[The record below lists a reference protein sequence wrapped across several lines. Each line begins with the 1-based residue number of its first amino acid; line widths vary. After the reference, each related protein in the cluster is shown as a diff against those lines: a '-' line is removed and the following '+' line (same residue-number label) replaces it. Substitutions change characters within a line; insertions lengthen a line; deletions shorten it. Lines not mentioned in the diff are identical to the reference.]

1 MPYEP
6 LMQIL
11 NEKYAKII
19 LEEKLLLTN
28 LLAEIEILS
37 DEDLKN
43 KLTSVIEN
51 LDNLFS
57 IVFIGEFSTGKSSI
71 INTLLGQDALPE
83 GITPT
88 TDEITVMRYGEQNT
102 EFMDNGIHYI
112 SMPQDRLKGI
122 LLVDTPGTNVTI
134 EQHQKITEEF
144 IPKADIVFFTIGAER
159 AVTGSEAKLIEFIK
173 QEWLKNIVFVLNKID
188 IAKDV
193 QELNQ
198 LVTHT
203 TGELERA
210 FNFKP
215 HLIPI
220 SAKMARE
227 SRSGSDSGLY
237 ARSGFE
243 ELEDFIFKTLGEEER
258 VKMKIQSSSELALS
272 LCAETE
278 KAINTNLDKI
288 SQDNEK
294 LSEFQR
300 KLDGMK
306 GEIIENSS
314 QFTERIRSRLL
325 EFKTRGVSFIDDLI
339 RFQNIF
345 KLISKQKIAN
355 EFESKVSRQTVAEL
369 EKDLDAMVS
378 WTEKSA
384 RTLLD
389 NTIDFY
395 NNSLKPDTVSMTSGF
410 TYDRTRL
417 IDTVRSE
424 LEAKRKTIDPSVL
437 GGNLVDS
444 ARGAVASVLGVQVG
458 TLAVGT
464 AVVTAF
470 SSFIV
475 DITGILATIAV
486 MATAF
491 AILPKKR
498 RDAMKEFN
506 NKVDALIEELTSSVS
521 SQLERDFDGI
531 SLQVTDSLVP
541 LKNFYK
547 IESEKLEES
556 KKRVHEIKEKIEFIR
571 STSSFNN

>member
-1 MPYEP
+1 
-6 LMQIL
+6 MQIL
-11 NEKYAKII
+11 DDRYSKII

-28 LLAEIEILS
+28 LLSEIEILS
-37 DEDLKN
+37 DENLKD
-43 KLTSVIEN
+43 KLKSVIEN

-71 INTLLGQDALPE
+71 INTLLGIEALPE

-88 TDEITVMRYGEQNT
+88 TDEITVLKHGEQAG
-102 EFMDNGIHYI
+102 ESFEKGSRLVSI
-112 SMPQDRLKGI
+112 PEDRLKGI

-159 AVTGSEAKLIEFIK
+159 AVTGSEARLIEFIK

-188 IAKDV
+188 IAKDQ
-193 QELNQ
+193 QELDQ
-198 LVTHT
+198 LINHT
-203 TGELERA
+203 SSELEKA

-215 HLIPI
+215 HIIPV
-220 SAKMARE
+220 SARLAKQAKTN
-227 SRSGSDSGLY
+227 SDPQLY
-237 ARSGFE
+237 AASGFGQLE
-243 ELEDFIFKTLGEEER
+243 EYIFKTLGEEER
-258 VKMKIQSSSELALS
+258 VRMKIESSSEIALS
-272 LCAETE
+272 LCSETE
-278 KAINTNLDKI
+278 KVINANLDRI
-288 SQDNEK
+288 SQDTQK
-294 LSEFQR
+294 LNEFQR
-300 KLDGMK
+300 KLEGMK
-306 GEIIENSS
+306 EEIIGNSS

-325 EFKTRGVSFIDDLI
+325 EFKTRGVQFIDELI

-345 KLISKQKIAN
+345 KLISKDKVAK
-355 EFESKVSRQTVAEL
+355 EFEYKVSQQTVSEL
-369 EKDLDAMVS
+369 EKDLDAMVA

-389 NTIDFY
+389 DTIIFY
-395 NNSLKPDTVSMTSGF
+395 NNAIKPDSQTMGSGF

-424 LEAKRKTIDPSVL
+424 LESKRKSIDPSVL
-437 GGNLVDS
+437 GGNLVNS

-458 TLAVGT
+458 SLALGA
-464 AVVTAF
+464 AVVSAF
-470 SSFIV
+470 SSFII
-475 DITGILATIAV
+475 DITGVLATIAV

-506 NKVDALIEELTSSVS
+506 HKVDALIEEMTSSVS
-521 SQLERDFDGI
+521 SQLKRDFDGI
-531 SLQVTDSLVP
+531 SIQVTDSLVP

-547 IESEKLEES
+547 MESEKLEES
-556 KKRVHEIKEKIEFIR
+556 KRKVREIREKIEIIR
-571 STSSFNN
+571 NS

>member
-1 MPYEP
+1 
-6 LMQIL
+6 MQIL
-11 NEKYAKII
+11 NEKYSKII

-37 DEDLKN
+37 DDDLRN

-51 LDNLFS
+51 LENLFS

-71 INTLLGQDALPE
+71 INTLLGLDVLAE

-88 TDEITVMRYGEQNT
+88 TDEITVIKYGDQTLESI
-102 EFMDNGIHYI
+102 ENGSRLI
-112 SMPQDRLKGI
+112 SIPEERLKGI

-134 EQHQKITEEF
+134 AQHQKITEEF

-173 QEWLKNIVFVLNKID
+173 EEWLKNIVFVLNKID
-188 IAKDV
+188 VAKD
-193 QELNQ
+193 QEELDQ
-198 LVTHT
+198 LISHT
-203 TGELERA
+203 SGELERA
-210 FNFKP
+210 FSFKP
-215 HLIPI
+215 HVIPV
-220 SAKMARE
+220 SAKLARQAKA
-227 SRSGSDSGLY
+227 SSDSGLY
-237 ARSGFE
+237 TKSGFA
-243 ELEDFIFKTLGEEER
+243 ELEEYIFKTLGEEER
-258 VKMKIQSSSELALS
+258 VRLKIQGSSELALS
-272 LCAETE
+272 LCSETE
-278 KAINTNLDKI
+278 KAIDANLYKI
-288 SQDNEK
+288 SQDTEK
-294 LSEFQR
+294 LAGFQR

-306 GEIIENSS
+306 DEIIGNSS

-325 EFKTRGVSFIDDLI
+325 EFKTRGVQFIDDLI
-339 RFQNIF
+339 RIQNIL
-345 KLISKQKIAN
+345 KLISKDKVAK
-355 EFESKVSRQTVAEL
+355 EFEYKVSRQTVAEL
-369 EKDLDAMVS
+369 EKDLDSMVS

-389 NTIDFY
+389 STINFY
-395 NNSLKPDTVSMTSGF
+395 NNSIKSEAPSMSSGF

-424 LEAKRKTIDPSVL
+424 LETKRKSIDPSVL

-458 TLAVGT
+458 TLAIGT

-506 NKVDALIEELTSSVS
+506 HKVDALIEELTSSVS
-521 SQLERDFDGI
+521 SQLKRDFDGI

-547 IESEKLEES
+547 IETEKLEES
-556 KKRVHEIKEKIEFIR
+556 KKRVREIRQKIESIKN
-571 STSSFNN
+571 SSPFNT

>member
-1 MPYEP
+1 
-6 LMQIL
+6 MQIL
-11 NEKYAKII
+11 DEKYSQII

-51 LDNLFS
+51 LENLFS

-71 INTLLGQDALPE
+71 INTLLEIDALPE

-88 TDEITVMRYGEQNT
+88 TDEITVLKHGDQILESI
-102 EFMDNGIHYI
+102 ENGSRLLSI
-112 SMPQDRLKGI
+112 PEDRLKGI

-173 QEWLKNIVFVLNKID
+173 EEWLKNIVFVLNKID
-188 IAKDV
+188 VAKDEN
-193 QELNQ
+193 ELNQ
-198 LVTHT
+198 LITHT
-203 TGELERA
+203 SSELERA

-215 HLIPI
+215 HIIPV
-220 SAKMARE
+220 SAKLAKE
-227 SRSGSDSGLY
+227 AKANSDSQLHS
-237 ARSGFE
+237 ASGFQQLE
-243 ELEDFIFKTLGEEER
+243 EYIFKTLGEEER
-258 VKMKIQSSSELALS
+258 VRMKLESSSQVALS
-272 LCAETE
+272 LCSETE
-278 KAINTNLDKI
+278 KVIDANLDRI
-288 SQDNEK
+288 SQDTAK
-294 LSEFQR
+294 LADFQH

-306 GEIIENSS
+306 DEIVGNSS

-325 EFKTRGVSFIDDLI
+325 EFKTRGIQFIDELI
-339 RFQNIF
+339 RLQNIF
-345 KLISKQKIAN
+345 KLISKDKVAK
-355 EFESKVSRQTVAEL
+355 EFEYKVSRQTVSEL
-369 EKDLDAMVS
+369 EKDLDSMVT

-384 RTLLD
+384 RALLD
-389 NTIDFY
+389 STINFY
-395 NNSLKPDTVSMTSGF
+395 NSSIKPDTQHMSSGF

-424 LEAKRKTIDPSVL
+424 LEAKRKSIDPTVL

-458 TLAVGT
+458 TLAIGT

-486 MATAF
+486 MTTAF

-506 NKVDALIEELTSSVS
+506 HKVDALIEEMTSSVS
-521 SQLERDFDGI
+521 SQLKRDFDGI
-531 SLQVTDSLVP
+531 TLQVTDSLVP

-556 KKRVHEIKEKIEFIR
+556 KKRVQDIRDKIEKIR
-571 STSSFNN
+571 NNGISNNL

>member
-1 MPYEP
+1 
-6 LMQIL
+6 MQIL
-11 NEKYAKII
+11 NDKYSKVI

-37 DEDLKN
+37 DENLKN
-43 KLTSVIEN
+43 KLASVIEN
-51 LDNLFS
+51 LENLFS
-57 IVFIGEFSTGKSSI
+57 IVFIGEFSTGKSTI
-71 INTLLGQDALPE
+71 INTLLGQDTLPE

-88 TDEITVMRYGEQNT
+88 TDQITVMKYGDQVLESIEDGNRT
-102 EFMDNGIHYI
+102 I
-112 SMPQDRLKGI
+112 SIPQDKLKGI
-122 LLVDTPGTNVTI
+122 LIVDTPGTNVTI
-134 EQHQKITEEF
+134 EQHQKLTEEF

-173 QEWLKNIVFVLNKID
+173 EDWLKNIVFVLNKID
-188 IAKDV
+188 IAKDQTEV
-193 QELNQ
+193 DQ
-198 LVTHT
+198 LIAHT
-203 TGELERA
+203 SHELERA

-215 HLIPI
+215 HIIPV
-220 SAKMARE
+220 SAMLAKLARTN
-227 SRSGSDSGLY
+227 SDQTAYSN
-237 ARSGFE
+237 SGFQK
-243 ELEDFIFKTLGEEER
+243 LEDYIFNTLGEEQR
-258 VKMKIQSSSELALS
+258 IRMKVESSTDLALS
-272 LCAETE
+272 LCSETE
-278 KAINTNLDKI
+278 RALDTNLGRI
-288 SQDNEK
+288 SDDTMK
-294 LSEFQR
+294 LEEFQR

-306 GEIIENSS
+306 QEIVGNSS

-325 EFKTRGVSFIDDLI
+325 EFKTRGVQFIDELI

-345 KLISKQKIAN
+345 KLISKDKVAK
-355 EFESKVSRQTVAEL
+355 EFEYQVSRQTVAEL

-389 NTIDFY
+389 DTINFY
-395 NNSLKPDTVSMTSGF
+395 NSSLKPDAPTMGSGF
-410 TYDRTRL
+410 TYYRTRL

-424 LEAKRKTIDPSVL
+424 LESKRKSIDPALL

-458 TLAVGT
+458 TLAIGA
-464 AVVTAF
+464 AVVSAF

-475 DITGILATIAV
+475 DITGIVATIAV

-506 NKVDALIEELTSSVS
+506 QKVDSLIEELTSSVS
-521 SQLERDFDGI
+521 SQLKRDFDGI
-531 SLQVTDSLVP
+531 TMQVTDSLVP

-547 IESEKLEES
+547 MESEKLEES
-556 KKRVHEIKEKIEFIR
+556 KKRVQDIKEKIEIIR
-571 STSSFNN
+571 SASYNNN

>member
-1 MPYEP
+1 
-6 LMQIL
+6 MQIL
-11 NEKYAKII
+11 NEKYSKII

-28 LLAEIEILS
+28 LLDEIEILS
-37 DEDLKN
+37 DEGLKD

-71 INTLLGQDALPE
+71 INTLLGLDVLPE

-88 TDEITVMRYGEQNT
+88 TDEITVMKYGDQKLESI
-102 EFMDNGIHYI
+102 EDG
-112 SMPQDRLKGI
+112 SRVVALPEDRLKGI
-122 LLVDTPGTNVTI
+122 LLIDTPGTNVTI

-173 QEWLKNIVFVLNKID
+173 EGWLKNIVFVLNKID
-188 IAKDV
+188 ITKDE
-193 QELNQ
+193 QELDQ
-198 LVTHT
+198 LMTHT
-203 TGELERA
+203 SNELERA

-215 HLIPI
+215 HIIPV
-220 SAKMARE
+220 SAKLAKQARAE
-227 SRSGSDSGLY
+227 SNSELLQK
-237 ARSGFE
+237 SGFSN
-243 ELEDFIFKTLGEEER
+243 LEDYIFKTLGEEER
-258 VKMKIQSSSELALS
+258 VRMKLDSSSELALS
-272 LCAETE
+272 LCSDTERAIDANLNKIAEDTS
-278 KAINTNLDKI
+278 NLA
-288 SQDNEK
+288 
-294 LSEFQR
+294 EFQH

-306 GEIIENSS
+306 DEIIGNSS
-314 QFTERIRSRLL
+314 QFTERIKGRLL
-325 EFKTRGVSFIDDLI
+325 EFKTRGVQFIDELI

-345 KLISKQKIAN
+345 KLISKDKVAK
-355 EFESKVSRQTVAEL
+355 EFEYKVSRQTISEL

-389 NTIDFY
+389 STINFY
-395 NNSLKPDTVSMTSGF
+395 NSSIKPDTQNMSSGF

-424 LEAKRKTIDPSVL
+424 LEAKRKSIDPSVL

-458 TLAVGT
+458 SLAIGT

-498 RDAMKEFN
+498 RGAMKEFN
-506 NKVDALIEELTSSVS
+506 NKVDALIEDMTSSVS
-521 SQLERDFDGI
+521 SQLKRDFDGI

-547 IESEKLEES
+547 IEAEKLEES
-556 KKRVHEIKEKIEFIR
+556 KKRVLEIREKLEGIKN
-571 STSSFNN
+571 SSPFNS

>member
-1 MPYEP
+1 
-6 LMQIL
+6 MQIL
-11 NEKYAKII
+11 NEKYSKII
-19 LEEKLLLTN
+19 LEEKLLLTS

-37 DEDLKN
+37 DQALKE
-43 KLTSVIEN
+43 KLISVIEN
-51 LDNLFS
+51 LENLFS
-57 IVFIGEFSTGKSSI
+57 IVFIGEFSTGKSSL
-71 INTLLGQDALPE
+71 INTLLGLDELPE

-88 TDEITVMRYGEQNT
+88 TDEITVMKYGDQRLESIEDGT
-102 EFMDNGIHYI
+102 RSI
-112 SMPQDRLKGI
+112 SLPEDRLKGI

-173 QEWLKNIVFVLNKID
+173 KGWLKNIVFVLNKID
-188 IAKDV
+188 ITKDE

-198 LVTHT
+198 LITHT
-203 TGELERA
+203 SNELERA

-215 HLIPI
+215 HIIPV
-220 SAKMARE
+220 SAKLAKEARA
-227 SRSGSDSGLY
+227 RSDSELLEQS
-237 ARSGFE
+237 AFKK
-243 ELEDFIFKTLGEEER
+243 LEDYIFKTLGEEER
-258 VKMKIQSSSELALS
+258 VRMKLESSSELALS

-278 KAINTNLDKI
+278 RAIDANLNKI
-288 SQDNEK
+288 AEDTSK
-294 LSEFQR
+294 LAEFQH

-306 GEIIENSS
+306 DEIVGNSS
-314 QFTERIRSRLL
+314 QFTERIKGRLL
-325 EFKTRGVSFIDDLI
+325 EFKTRGVQFIDELI

-345 KLISKQKIAN
+345 KLISKDKVAK
-355 EFESKVSRQTVAEL
+355 EFEYKVSRQTISEL

-389 NTIDFY
+389 STINFY
-395 NNSLKPDTVSMTSGF
+395 NISIKPDTQNMSSGF

-424 LEAKRKTIDPSVL
+424 LEAKRKSIDPSVL

-458 TLAVGT
+458 SLAIGT
-464 AVVTAF
+464 AVVSAF

-506 NKVDALIEELTSSVS
+506 GKVDALIEEMTSSVS
-521 SQLERDFDGI
+521 SQLKRDFDGI

-547 IESEKLEES
+547 IEAEKLEES
-556 KKRVHEIKEKIEFIR
+556 KTRVREIRDKLETIQN
-571 STSSFNN
+571 SSPFNS

>member
-1 MPYEP
+1 
-6 LMQIL
+6 MQIL
-11 NEKYAKII
+11 DDRYSKII
-19 LEEKLLLTN
+19 LEEKLLLTS
-28 LLAEIEILS
+28 LLSEIEILS
-37 DEDLKN
+37 DQNLKD
-43 KLTSVIEN
+43 KLKSVIEN

-71 INTLLGQDALPE
+71 INTLLGIDALPE

-88 TDEITVMRYGEQNT
+88 TDEITVLKHGEQAGESFEKGSRMVT
-102 EFMDNGIHYI
+102 IPE
-112 SMPQDRLKGI
+112 DRLKGI
-122 LLVDTPGTNVTI
+122 FLVDTPGTNVTI

-188 IAKDV
+188 IAKD
-193 QELNQ
+193 QEELDQ
-198 LVTHT
+198 LIKHT
-203 TGELERA
+203 SNELEKA

-215 HLIPI
+215 HIIPV
-220 SAKMARE
+220 SARLAKQAK
-227 SRSGSDSGLY
+227 SSSDPELHT
-237 ARSGFE
+237 ASGFGQLE
-243 ELEDFIFKTLGEEER
+243 EYIFKTLGEEER
-258 VKMKIQSSSELALS
+258 VRMKIESSSEIALN
-272 LCAETE
+272 LCSETE
-278 KAINTNLDKI
+278 KAINTNLDRI
-288 SQDNEK
+288 SQDTQK
-294 LSEFQR
+294 LNEFQR

-306 GEIIENSS
+306 EEIIGNSS

-325 EFKTRGVSFIDDLI
+325 EFKTRGVQFIDELI

-345 KLISKQKIAN
+345 KLISKDKVAK
-355 EFESKVSRQTVAEL
+355 EFEYKVSQQTVSEL
-369 EKDLDAMVS
+369 EKDLDAMVA

-384 RTLLD
+384 RALLD
-389 NTIDFY
+389 DTIVFY
-395 NNSLKPDTVSMTSGF
+395 NNSIKPDSQTMGSGF

-424 LEAKRKTIDPSVL
+424 LESKRKSIDPSVL

-458 TLAVGT
+458 SLALGA
-464 AVVTAF
+464 AVVSAF

-475 DITGILATIAV
+475 DITGVLATIAV

-506 NKVDALIEELTSSVS
+506 HKVDALIEEMTSSVS
-521 SQLERDFDGI
+521 SQLKRDFDGI
-531 SLQVTDSLVP
+531 SIQVTDSLVP

-547 IESEKLEES
+547 MESQKLEQS
-556 KKRVHEIKEKIEFIR
+556 KKRVQEIREKIENIR
-571 STSSFNN
+571 KS

>member
-1 MPYEP
+1 
-6 LMQIL
+6 MQIL
-11 NEKYAKII
+11 NEKYSNII
-19 LEEKLLLTN
+19 LEERLLLTS
-28 LLAEIEILS
+28 LLAEIGILS

-43 KLTSVIEN
+43 KLKAAIEN
-51 LDNLFS
+51 LENLFS

-71 INTLLGQDALPE
+71 INTLLGQDVLPE

-88 TDEITVMRYGEQNT
+88 TDEITVMRYGDQKVESL
-102 EFMDNGIHYI
+102 ENGCRFVSI
-112 SMPQDRLKGI
+112 PEDRLKGI

-134 EQHQKITEEF
+134 EQHQKLTEEF

-159 AVTGSEAKLIEFIK
+159 AVTRSEAKLIEFIK
-173 QEWLKNIVFVLNKID
+173 EQWLRNIVFVLNKID
-188 IAKDV
+188 IAKDD
-193 QELNQ
+193 QELDQ
-198 LVTHT
+198 LITHT
-203 TGELERA
+203 ASELERE
-210 FNFKP
+210 FQFKP
-215 HLIPI
+215 HVIPV
-220 SAKMARE
+220 SAMQARQAKA
-227 SRSGSDSGLY
+227 SSDSGLY
-237 ARSGFE
+237 TKSGFE
-243 ELEDFIFKTLGEEER
+243 ELEEYIFKTLGEEQR
-258 VKMKIQSSSELALS
+258 VILKIKSSSELALS
-272 LCAETE
+272 LCSETQR
-278 KAINTNLDKI
+278 ALDTNLDKI
-288 SQDNEK
+288 SQDTEK
-294 LSEFQR
+294 LTEFQG

-306 GEIIENSS
+306 DEITGNST

-325 EFKTRGVSFIDDLI
+325 EFKTRGIQFIDDLI

-345 KLISKQKIAN
+345 KLISKQKIAK
-355 EFESKVSRQTVAEL
+355 EFEYQVSRQTVTEL
-369 EKDLDAMVS
+369 EKDLDSMVT

-384 RTLLD
+384 RTLVD
-389 NTIDFY
+389 STIDFY
-395 NNSLKPDTVSMTSGF
+395 NSSIKPEAPSMSSGF

-424 LEAKRKTIDPSVL
+424 LEAKRKSIDPTVL

-458 TLAVGT
+458 TLAIGT

-506 NKVDALIEELTSSVS
+506 QKVDALIEELTSSVS

-547 IESEKLEES
+547 IEAQKLQES
-556 KKRVHEIKEKIEFIR
+556 KKRVQEIREKIESIKN
-571 STSSFNN
+571 SSPFNT

>member
-1 MPYEP
+1 
-6 LMQIL
+6 MQIL
-11 NEKYAKII
+11 DDRYSKII

-28 LLAEIEILS
+28 LLSEIEILS
-37 DEDLKN
+37 DENLKD
-43 KLTSVIEN
+43 KLKSVIEN

-71 INTLLGQDALPE
+71 INTLLGIDALPE

-88 TDEITVMRYGEQNT
+88 TDEITVLKHGDQAGESF
-102 EFMDNGIHYI
+102 EKGSRLVSI
-112 SMPQDRLKGI
+112 PEDRLKGI

-188 IAKDV
+188 IAKDQ
-193 QELNQ
+193 QELDQ
-198 LVTHT
+198 LIRHT
-203 TGELERA
+203 SSELEKA

-215 HLIPI
+215 HIIPL
-220 SAKMARE
+220 SARLAKQAKT
-227 SRSGSDSGLY
+227 SSDSHLH
-237 ARSGFE
+237 AASGFGQLE
-243 ELEDFIFKTLGEEER
+243 EYIFKTLGEEER
-258 VKMKIQSSSELALS
+258 VRMKIESSSEIALS
-272 LCAETE
+272 LCSETE
-278 KAINTNLDKI
+278 KAISANLDRI
-288 SQDNEK
+288 TQDTQK
-294 LSEFQR
+294 LNEFQR
-300 KLDGMK
+300 KLEGMK
-306 GEIIENSS
+306 EEIIGNSS

-325 EFKTRGVSFIDDLI
+325 EFKTRGVQFIDELI

-345 KLISKQKIAN
+345 KLISKDKVAK
-355 EFESKVSRQTVAEL
+355 EFEYKVSQQTVSEL
-369 EKDLDAMVS
+369 EKDLDAMVA

-384 RTLLD
+384 RSLLD
-389 NTIDFY
+389 DTIIFY
-395 NNSLKPDTVSMTSGF
+395 NNSIKPDSQTMGSGF

-424 LEAKRKTIDPSVL
+424 LESKRKSIDPSVL

-458 TLAVGT
+458 SLALGA
-464 AVVTAF
+464 AVVSAF

-475 DITGILATIAV
+475 DITGVLATIAV

-506 NKVDALIEELTSSVS
+506 HKVDALIEEMTSSVS
-521 SQLERDFDGI
+521 SQLKRDFDGI
-531 SLQVTDSLVP
+531 SIQVTDSLVP

-547 IESEKLEES
+547 MESEKLEES
-556 KKRVHEIKEKIEFIR
+556 KKRVQEIREKIEVIR
-571 STSSFNN
+571 KR

>member
-1 MPYEP
+1 
-6 LMQIL
+6 MQIL
-11 NEKYAKII
+11 GEKYSKII

-37 DEDLKN
+37 DENLKN
-43 KLTSVIEN
+43 KLTAVIEN
-51 LDNLFS
+51 LENLFS

-71 INTLLGQDALPE
+71 INTLLGLDVLPE

-88 TDEITVMRYGEQNT
+88 TDEIAVIRYADQKMESI
-102 EFMDNGIHYI
+102 ENGSRVI
-112 SMPQDRLKGI
+112 SIPEERLKNI

-188 IAKDV
+188 VAKDKE
-193 QELNQ
+193 ELDHLIN
-198 LVTHT
+198 HT
-203 TGELERA
+203 SSELERA

-215 HLIPI
+215 HVIPV
-220 SAKMARE
+220 SAKLAKE
-227 SRSGSDSGLY
+227 AKANSDSAIY
-237 ARSGFE
+237 SKSGFE
-243 ELEDFIFKTLGEEER
+243 QLEEYIFKTLGEEER
-258 VKMKIQSSSELALS
+258 IRMKIESSSELALS
-272 LCAETE
+272 LCSETE
-278 KAINTNLDKI
+278 HAINANLDKI
-288 SQDNEK
+288 SEDIEK
-294 LSEFQR
+294 LAGFQR

-306 GEIIENSS
+306 DEIIGNSS

-325 EFKTRGVSFIDDLI
+325 EFKTRGVEFIDDLI

-345 KLISKQKIAN
+345 KLISKDKVAK
-355 EFESKVSRQTVAEL
+355 EFEYKVSRQIVSEL
-369 EKDLDAMVS
+369 EKDLDSMVT

-389 NTIDFY
+389 STINFY
-395 NNSLKPDTVSMTSGF
+395 NSSIKPETPSIGSGF

-424 LEAKRKTIDPSVL
+424 LEAKRKSIDPSVL

-458 TLAVGT
+458 TLAIGT

-506 NKVDALIEELTSSVS
+506 HKVDALIEEMTSSVS
-521 SQLERDFDGI
+521 SQLKRDFDGI

-547 IESEKLEES
+547 IEAEKLEQS
-556 KKRVHEIKEKIEFIR
+556 KKRVADIREKIETIR
-571 STSSFNN
+571 NNDPNNSLL

>member
-1 MPYEP
+1 
-6 LMQIL
+6 MQIL
-11 NEKYAKII
+11 NDKYSKVI

-28 LLAEIEILS
+28 LLAEIDILS
-37 DEDLKN
+37 DEDLKS

-51 LDNLFS
+51 LENLFS

-71 INTLLGQDALPE
+71 INTLLGQDTLPE

-88 TDEITVMRYGEQNT
+88 TDQITVMKYGDQVLESIEDGNRT
-102 EFMDNGIHYI
+102 I
-112 SMPQDRLKGI
+112 SIPEDKLRGI

-134 EQHQKITEEF
+134 EQHQKLTEEF

-159 AVTGSEAKLIEFIK
+159 AVTGSETKLIEFIK
-173 QEWLKNIVFVLNKID
+173 EDWLKNIVFVLNKID
-188 IAKDV
+188 IAQDQAEVDK
-193 QELNQ
+193 LIA
-198 LVTHT
+198 HT
-203 TGELERA
+203 SHELERA

-215 HLIPI
+215 HIIPV
-220 SAKMARE
+220 SAKLAKLARANADE
-227 SRSGSDSGLY
+227 TAFSN
-237 ARSGFE
+237 SGFH
-243 ELEDFIFKTLGEEER
+243 ELEDYIFKTLGEEQR
-258 VKMKIQSSSELALS
+258 IRMKVESSTDLALS
-272 LCAETE
+272 LCSETE
-278 KAINTNLDKI
+278 RALDTNLERI
-288 SQDNEK
+288 SDDTKK
-294 LSEFQR
+294 LEEFQR

-306 GEIIENSS
+306 EEIVGNSS

-325 EFKTRGVSFIDDLI
+325 EFKTRGVGFIDELI

-345 KLISKQKIAN
+345 KLISKDKVAK
-355 EFESKVSRQTVAEL
+355 EFEYQVSRQTVAEL

-389 NTIDFY
+389 DTIDFY
-395 NNSLKPDTVSMTSGF
+395 NSSLKPDAPTMGSGF

-424 LEAKRKTIDPSVL
+424 LESKRKSIDPALL

-458 TLAVGT
+458 TLAIGA
-464 AVVTAF
+464 AVVSAF

-475 DITGILATIAV
+475 DITGIVATIAV

-506 NKVDALIEELTSSVS
+506 QKVDALIEELTSSVS
-521 SQLERDFDGI
+521 SQLKRDFDGI
-531 SLQVTDSLVP
+531 SMQVTDSLVP

-556 KKRVHEIKEKIEFIR
+556 KKRVLDIKEKIELIR
-571 STSSFNN
+571 STSSINN

>member
-1 MPYEP
+1 
-6 LMQIL
+6 MQIL
-11 NEKYAKII
+11 NEKYSNII

-37 DEDLKN
+37 DEVLKN
-43 KLTSVIEN
+43 KLIAVIEN
-51 LDNLFS
+51 LENLFS
-57 IVFIGEFSTGKSSI
+57 IVFIGEFSTGKSFI
-71 INTLLGQDALPE
+71 INTLLGQDVLPE

-88 TDEITVMRYGEQNT
+88 TDEITVMRYGDQKVESL
-102 EFMDNGIHYI
+102 ENGCRFVSIAE
-112 SMPQDRLKGI
+112 DRLKGI

-134 EQHQKITEEF
+134 EQHQKLTEEF

-173 QEWLKNIVFVLNKID
+173 EEWLKNIVFVLNKID
-188 IAKDV
+188 IAKDDE
-193 QELNQ
+193 ELEQ
-198 LVTHT
+198 LITHT
-203 TGELERA
+203 AGELERV
-210 FNFKP
+210 FQFKP
-215 HLIPI
+215 HVIPV
-220 SAKMARE
+220 SAMQARQ
-227 SRSGSDSGLY
+227 SKASSDSGLY
-237 ARSGFE
+237 TKSGFDKLE
-243 ELEDFIFKTLGEEER
+243 EYIFKTLGEEER
-258 VKMKIQSSSELALS
+258 VILKIKSSSELALS
-272 LCAETE
+272 LCTETE
-278 KAINTNLDKI
+278 RALDTNLDKI
-288 SQDNEK
+288 SQDTEK
-294 LSEFQR
+294 LAEFHR

-306 GEIIENSS
+306 DEIIGNSS

-325 EFKTRGVSFIDDLI
+325 EFKTRGVQFIDDLI

-345 KLISKQKIAN
+345 KLISKQKVAK
-355 EFESKVSRQTVAEL
+355 EFEYKVSRQTVAEL
-369 EKDLDAMVS
+369 EKDLDSMVT

-389 NTIDFY
+389 STITFY
-395 NNSLKPDTVSMTSGF
+395 NSSIKSESPNMSSGF

-424 LEAKRKTIDPSVL
+424 LETKRKSIDPAVL

-458 TLAVGT
+458 SLAIGA
-464 AVVTAF
+464 AVVSAF

-506 NKVDALIEELTSSVS
+506 HKIDALIEELTSSVS
-521 SQLERDFDGI
+521 LQLERDFEGI
-531 SLQVTDSLVP
+531 SIQVTDSLVP

-547 IESEKLEES
+547 IESEKLQES
-556 KKRVHEIKEKIEFIR
+556 KKRVQDIREKIKSIKN
-571 STSSFNN
+571 SSPFNT

>member
-1 MPYEP
+1 
-6 LMQIL
+6 MQIL
-11 NEKYAKII
+11 NDRYSKII

-28 LLAEIEILS
+28 LLSEIEILS
-37 DEDLKN
+37 DENLKD
-43 KLTSVIEN
+43 KLKSVIEN

-71 INTLLGQDALPE
+71 INTLLGIEALPE

-88 TDEITVMRYGEQNT
+88 TDEITVLKHGEQAGVSF
-102 EFMDNGIHYI
+102 EKGSRLVSI
-112 SMPQDRLKGI
+112 PEDRLKGI

-159 AVTGSEAKLIEFIK
+159 AVTGSEARLIEFIK

-188 IAKDV
+188 IAKDQ
-193 QELNQ
+193 QELDQ
-198 LVTHT
+198 LINHT
-203 TGELERA
+203 SSELEKA

-215 HLIPI
+215 HIIPV
-220 SAKMARE
+220 SSRLAKQAKTK
-227 SRSGSDSGLY
+227 SDPQLH
-237 ARSGFE
+237 AASGFGQLE
-243 ELEDFIFKTLGEEER
+243 EYIFKTLGEEER
-258 VKMKIQSSSELALS
+258 VRMKIESSSEIALS
-272 LCAETE
+272 LCSETE
-278 KAINTNLDKI
+278 KVINANLDRI
-288 SQDNEK
+288 SQDTHK
-294 LSEFQR
+294 LNEFQR
-300 KLDGMK
+300 KLEGMIE
-306 GEIIENSS
+306 EIIGNSS

-325 EFKTRGVSFIDDLI
+325 EFKTRGVQFIDELI

-345 KLISKQKIAN
+345 KLISKDKVAK
-355 EFESKVSRQTVAEL
+355 EFEYKVSQQTVSEL
-369 EKDLDAMVS
+369 EKDLDAMVA

-389 NTIDFY
+389 DTIIFY
-395 NNSLKPDTVSMTSGF
+395 NNAIKPDSQTMGSGF

-424 LEAKRKTIDPSVL
+424 LESKRKSIDPSVL
-437 GGNLVDS
+437 GGNLVNS

-458 TLAVGT
+458 SLALGA
-464 AVVTAF
+464 AVVSAF
-470 SSFIV
+470 SSFII
-475 DITGILATIAV
+475 DITGVLATIAV

-506 NKVDALIEELTSSVS
+506 HKVDALIEEMTSSVS
-521 SQLERDFDGI
+521 SQLKRDFDGI
-531 SLQVTDSLVP
+531 SIQVTDSLVP

-547 IESEKLEES
+547 MESEKLEES
-556 KKRVHEIKEKIEFIR
+556 KRKVMEIREKIEIIR
-571 STSSFNN
+571 NS

>member
-1 MPYEP
+1 MR
-6 LMQIL
+6 IL
-11 NEKYAKII
+11 DEKYSRII

-28 LLAEIEILS
+28 LLTEIEILS

-43 KLTSVIEN
+43 KLKSVIEN

-71 INTLLGQDALPE
+71 INTLLGIEALPE

-88 TDEITVMRYGEQNT
+88 TDEITVIKHGDQRQESI
-102 EFMDNGIHYI
+102 ENGTRLFSI
-112 SMPQDRLKGI
+112 PEDRLKGI

-159 AVTGSEAKLIEFIK
+159 AVTGSEAKLIGLIK
-173 QEWLKNIVFVLNKID
+173 KAWLKNIVFVLNKID
-188 IAKDV
+188 IAKDES
-193 QELNQ
+193 ELNQ
-198 LVTHT
+198 LITHAST
-203 TGELERA
+203 ELERE

-215 HLIPI
+215 HLIPV
-220 SAKMARE
+220 SAKLAKEARANSE
-227 SRSGSDSGLY
+227 SQLLSK
-237 ARSGFE
+237 SGFE
-243 ELEDFIFKTLGEEER
+243 QLEEYIFNTLGEEER
-258 VKMKIQSSSELALS
+258 VRIKIESSSELALS
-272 LCAETE
+272 LCDETE
-278 KAINTNLDKI
+278 KAISANLDRI
-288 SQDNEK
+288 AQDTRK
-294 LSEFQR
+294 LADFQR

-306 GEIIENSS
+306 DEIVGNSS

-325 EFKTRGVSFIDDLI
+325 EFKTRGIQFIDDLI

-345 KLISKQKIAN
+345 KLISKDKVAK
-355 EFESKVSRQTVAEL
+355 EFEYKVSQQTVAEL
-369 EKDLDAMVS
+369 EKDLDAMVA

-384 RTLLD
+384 RALLD
-389 NTIDFY
+389 DTINFY
-395 NNSLKPDTVSMTSGF
+395 NSSIKPDSPSMGSGF

-417 IDTVRSE
+417 IDIVRGE
-424 LEAKRKTIDPSVL
+424 LESKRKSIDPSLL

-458 TLAVGT
+458 SLALGA
-464 AVVTAF
+464 AVVSAF

-475 DITGILATIAV
+475 DITGVLATIAV

-506 NKVDALIEELTSSVS
+506 HKVDALIEEMTSSVG
-521 SQLERDFDGI
+521 SQLKRDLEGI
-531 SLQVTDSLVP
+531 NIQVTDSLVP

-547 IESEKLEES
+547 IEAEKLEES
-556 KKRVHEIKEKIEFIR
+556 KKRVREIREKILILKN
-571 STSSFNN
+571 S

>member
-1 MPYEP
+1 
-6 LMQIL
+6 MQIL
-11 NEKYAKII
+11 NEKYSNII

-37 DEDLKN
+37 DEVLKN
-43 KLTSVIEN
+43 KLIAVIEN
-51 LDNLFS
+51 LENLFS
-57 IVFIGEFSTGKSSI
+57 IVFIGEFSTGKSFI
-71 INTLLGQDALPE
+71 INTLLGQDVLPE

-88 TDEITVMRYGEQNT
+88 TDEITVMRYGDQKVESL
-102 EFMDNGIHYI
+102 ENGCRFVSIAE
-112 SMPQDRLKGI
+112 DRLKGI

-134 EQHQKITEEF
+134 EQHQKLTEEF

-173 QEWLKNIVFVLNKID
+173 EEWLKNIVFVLNKID
-188 IAKDV
+188 IAKDDE
-193 QELNQ
+193 ELEQ
-198 LVTHT
+198 LITHT
-203 TGELERA
+203 AGELERV
-210 FNFKP
+210 FQFKP
-215 HLIPI
+215 HVIPV
-220 SAKMARE
+220 SAMQARQ
-227 SRSGSDSGLY
+227 SKASSDSGLY
-237 ARSGFE
+237 TKSGFDKLE
-243 ELEDFIFKTLGEEER
+243 EYIFKTLGEEER
-258 VKMKIQSSSELALS
+258 VILKIKSSSELALS
-272 LCAETE
+272 LCTETE
-278 KAINTNLDKI
+278 RALDTNLDKI
-288 SQDNEK
+288 SQDTEK
-294 LSEFQR
+294 LAEFHR

-306 GEIIENSS
+306 DEIIGNSS

-325 EFKTRGVSFIDDLI
+325 EFKTRGVQFIDDLI

-345 KLISKQKIAN
+345 KLISKQKVAK
-355 EFESKVSRQTVAEL
+355 EFEYKVSRQTVAEL
-369 EKDLDAMVS
+369 EKDLDSMVT

-389 NTIDFY
+389 STITFY
-395 NNSLKPDTVSMTSGF
+395 NSSIKSESPNMSSGF

-424 LEAKRKTIDPSVL
+424 LETKRKSIDPAVL

-458 TLAVGT
+458 SLAIGA
-464 AVVTAF
+464 AVVSAF

-506 NKVDALIEELTSSVS
+506 HKIDALIEELTSSVS
-521 SQLERDFDGI
+521 LQLERDSAGI
-531 SLQVTDSLVP
+531 SIQVTDSLVP

-547 IESEKLEES
+547 IESEKLQES
-556 KKRVHEIKEKIEFIR
+556 KKRVQDIREKIKSIKN
-571 STSSFNN
+571 SSPFNT

>member
-1 MPYEP
+1 
-6 LMQIL
+6 MQIL
-11 NEKYAKII
+11 GEKYSKII

-37 DEDLKN
+37 DDDLKN

-51 LDNLFS
+51 LENLFS

-71 INTLLGQDALPE
+71 INTLLGIDALPE

-88 TDEITVMRYGEQNT
+88 TDEITVLKYGEQT
-102 EFMDNGIHYI
+102 IESIENGSRLI
-112 SMPQDRLKGI
+112 SIPEQRLKGI

-159 AVTGSEAKLIEFIK
+159 AVTGSETKLIEFIK
-173 QEWLKNIVFVLNKID
+173 EEWLKNIVFVLNKID
-188 IAKDV
+188 VAKDG
-193 QELNQ
+193 QELDQ
-198 LVTHT
+198 LISHT
-203 TGELERA
+203 SGELERA
-210 FNFKP
+210 FSFKP
-215 HLIPI
+215 NIIPV
-220 SAKMARE
+220 SAKLAKE
-227 SRSGSDSGLY
+227 AKAKSDSELLLK
-237 ARSGFE
+237 SGFS
-243 ELEDFIFKTLGEEER
+243 ELEDYIFKTLGEEER
-258 VKMKIQSSSELALS
+258 VRMKIESSSELALS

-278 KAINTNLDKI
+278 KAIDANLDKI
-288 SQDNEK
+288 SQDTAK
-294 LSEFQR
+294 LTEFQH

-306 GEIIENSS
+306 DEIVGNSS

-325 EFKTRGVSFIDDLI
+325 EFKTRGIQFIDELI
-339 RFQNIF
+339 RFQNIL
-345 KLISKQKIAN
+345 KLISKDKVAK
-355 EFESKVSRQTVAEL
+355 EFEYKVSQQTVTEL
-369 EKDLDAMVS
+369 EKDLDSMVT

-389 NTIDFY
+389 STIIFY
-395 NNSLKPDTVSMTSGF
+395 NSSIKPDTQNMSSGF

-417 IDTVRSE
+417 IDTVRGE
-424 LEAKRKTIDPSVL
+424 LEAKRKSIDPSVL

-458 TLAVGT
+458 SLALGT
-464 AVVTAF
+464 AIVTAF
-470 SSFIV
+470 SGVIV
-475 DITGILATIAV
+475 DITGIVATVAV

-506 NKVDALIEELTSSVS
+506 HKVDALIEEMTSSVNA
-521 SQLERDFDGI
+521 QLKRDFDGI

-547 IESEKLEES
+547 IETEKLQES
-556 KKRVHEIKEKIEFIR
+556 KKKVQEIRQKIESIKNN
-571 STSSFNN
+571 SPFNS

>member
-1 MPYEP
+1 
-6 LMQIL
+6 MQIL
-11 NEKYAKII
+11 DDKYSKII

-43 KLTSVIEN
+43 KLVSVIEN
-51 LDNLFS
+51 LENLFS

-71 INTLLGQDALPE
+71 INTLLGQDVLSE

-88 TDEITVMRYGEQNT
+88 TDQITILKFSDQKIESIEDGNRVVSIPE
-102 EFMDNGIHYI
+102 DK
-112 SMPQDRLKGI
+112 LKGI
-122 LLVDTPGTNVTI
+122 HLVDTPGTNVTI

-173 QEWLKNIVFVLNKID
+173 EEWLKNIVFVLNKID
-188 IAKDV
+188 IANG
-193 QELNQ
+193 EEEIRQ
-198 LVTHT
+198 LITHT
-203 TGELERA
+203 SSELERA

-215 HLIPI
+215 HVIPV
-220 SAKMARE
+220 SAKLAKLG
-227 SRSGSDSGLY
+227 RSNSDTANYSK
-237 ARSGFE
+237 SGFE
-243 ELEDFIFKTLGEEER
+243 KLEEYIFKTLGEEER
-258 VKMKIQSSSELALS
+258 VKLKIDGSSELALS
-272 LCAETE
+272 LCSQTE
-278 KAINTNLDKI
+278 NAINTNLEKI
-288 SQDNEK
+288 LEDTEK
-294 LSEFQR
+294 LADFQK

-306 GEIIENSS
+306 DEIIGNSS

-325 EFKTRGVSFIDDLI
+325 EFKTRGVQFIDDLI

-345 KLISKQKIAN
+345 KLISKDKVAK
-355 EFESKVSRQTVAEL
+355 EFEYKVSRQTVTEL
-369 EKDLDAMVS
+369 EKDLDSMVN

-389 NTIDFY
+389 DTVNFY
-395 NNSLKPDTVSMTSGF
+395 NSSLRPDTPNMGSGF

-424 LEAKRKTIDPSVL
+424 LEAKRKSIDPSLL

-458 TLAVGT
+458 SLAIGA
-464 AVVTAF
+464 AVVSAF

-475 DITGILATIAV
+475 DITGVLATIAV

-506 NKVDALIEELTSSVS
+506 LKVDALIEELTSSVG
-521 SQLERDFDGI
+521 SQLKRDFDGI
-531 SLQVTDSLVP
+531 TIQVGDSLVP

-556 KKRVHEIKEKIEFIR
+556 KKRVLDIKEKIELIR
-571 STSSFNN
+571 STSSINN

>member
-1 MPYEP
+1 
-6 LMQIL
+6 MQIL
-11 NEKYAKII
+11 NDRYSKII

-28 LLAEIEILS
+28 LLSEIEILS
-37 DEDLKN
+37 DENLKD
-43 KLTSVIEN
+43 KLKSVIEN

-71 INTLLGQDALPE
+71 INTLLGIEALPE

-88 TDEITVMRYGEQNT
+88 TDEITVLKHGEQAG
-102 EFMDNGIHYI
+102 ESFEKGSRLVSI
-112 SMPQDRLKGI
+112 PEDRLKGI

-159 AVTGSEAKLIEFIK
+159 AVTGSEARLIEFIK

-188 IAKDV
+188 IAKDQ
-193 QELNQ
+193 QELDQ
-198 LVTHT
+198 LIKHT
-203 TGELERA
+203 LSELEKA

-215 HLIPI
+215 HIIPV
-220 SAKMARE
+220 SARLAKQAKTN
-227 SRSGSDSGLY
+227 SDPQLH
-237 ARSGFE
+237 AASGFGQLE
-243 ELEDFIFKTLGEEER
+243 EYIFKTLGEEER
-258 VKMKIQSSSELALS
+258 VRMKIESSSEIALS
-272 LCAETE
+272 LCSETE
-278 KAINTNLDKI
+278 KVINANLDRI
-288 SQDNEK
+288 SQDTQK
-294 LSEFQR
+294 LNEFQR
-300 KLDGMK
+300 KLEGMK
-306 GEIIENSS
+306 EEIIGNST

-325 EFKTRGVSFIDDLI
+325 EFKTRGVQFIDELI

-345 KLISKQKIAN
+345 KLINKDKVAK
-355 EFESKVSRQTVAEL
+355 EFEYKVSQQTVSEL
-369 EKDLDAMVS
+369 EKDLDAMVA

-389 NTIDFY
+389 DTIIFY
-395 NNSLKPDTVSMTSGF
+395 NNAIKPDSQTMGSGF

-424 LEAKRKTIDPSVL
+424 LESKRKSIDPSVL
-437 GGNLVDS
+437 GGNLVNS

-458 TLAVGT
+458 SLALGA
-464 AVVTAF
+464 AVVSAF
-470 SSFIV
+470 SSFII
-475 DITGILATIAV
+475 DITGVLATIAV

-506 NKVDALIEELTSSVS
+506 HKVDALIEEMTSSVS
-521 SQLERDFDGI
+521 SQLKRDFDGI
-531 SLQVTDSLVP
+531 SIQVTDSLVP

-547 IESEKLEES
+547 MESEKLEES
-556 KKRVHEIKEKIEFIR
+556 KRKVREIREKIEIIR
-571 STSSFNN
+571 NS

>member
-1 MPYEP
+1 
-6 LMQIL
+6 MQIL
-11 NEKYAKII
+11 GEKYSKII

-37 DEDLKN
+37 DDDLKN

-51 LDNLFS
+51 LENLFS

-71 INTLLGQDALPE
+71 INTLLGIDALPE

-88 TDEITVMRYGEQNT
+88 TDEITVLKYGEQT
-102 EFMDNGIHYI
+102 IESIENGSRLI
-112 SMPQDRLKGI
+112 SIPEQRLKGI

-159 AVTGSEAKLIEFIK
+159 AVTGSETKLIEFIK
-173 QEWLKNIVFVLNKID
+173 EEWLKNIVFVLNKID
-188 IAKDV
+188 VAKDG
-193 QELNQ
+193 QELDQ
-198 LVTHT
+198 LISHT
-203 TGELERA
+203 SGELERA
-210 FNFKP
+210 FSFKP
-215 HLIPI
+215 NIIPV
-220 SAKMARE
+220 SAKLAKE
-227 SRSGSDSGLY
+227 AKAKSDSELLLK
-237 ARSGFE
+237 SGFS
-243 ELEDFIFKTLGEEER
+243 ELEDYIFKTLGEEER
-258 VKMKIQSSSELALS
+258 VRMKIESSSELALS

-278 KAINTNLDKI
+278 KAIDANLDKI
-288 SQDNEK
+288 SQDTAK
-294 LSEFQR
+294 LTEFQH

-306 GEIIENSS
+306 DEIVGNSS

-325 EFKTRGVSFIDDLI
+325 EFKTRGIQFIDELI
-339 RFQNIF
+339 RFQNIL
-345 KLISKQKIAN
+345 KLISKDKVAK
-355 EFESKVSRQTVAEL
+355 EFEYKVSQQTVTEL
-369 EKDLDAMVS
+369 EKDLDSMVT

-389 NTIDFY
+389 STIIFY
-395 NNSLKPDTVSMTSGF
+395 NSSIKPDTQNMSSGF

-417 IDTVRSE
+417 IDTVRGE
-424 LEAKRKTIDPSVL
+424 LEAKRKSIDPSVL

-458 TLAVGT
+458 SLALGT
-464 AVVTAF
+464 AIVTAF
-470 SSFIV
+470 SGVIV
-475 DITGILATIAV
+475 DITGIVATVVV

-506 NKVDALIEELTSSVS
+506 HKVDALIEEMTSSVNA
-521 SQLERDFDGI
+521 QLKRDFDGI

-547 IESEKLEES
+547 IETEKLQES
-556 KKRVHEIKEKIEFIR
+556 KKKVQEIRQKIESIKNN
-571 STSSFNN
+571 SPFNS

>member
-1 MPYEP
+1 
-6 LMQIL
+6 MQIL
-11 NEKYAKII
+11 DDKYSKVI

-43 KLTSVIEN
+43 KLSSVIDN
-51 LDNLFS
+51 LENLFS
-57 IVFIGEFSTGKSSI
+57 IVFIGEFSTGKSTI
-71 INTLLGQDALPE
+71 INTLLAQDTLPE

-88 TDEITVMRYGEQNT
+88 TDQITVLKYGDQVLESIEDGNRT
-102 EFMDNGIHYI
+102 I
-112 SMPQDRLKGI
+112 SIPQEKLKGI

-134 EQHQKITEEF
+134 EQHQKLTEEF

-159 AVTGSEAKLIEFIK
+159 AVTGSETKLIEFIK
-173 QEWLKNIVFVLNKID
+173 EDWLKNIVFVLNKID
-188 IAKDV
+188 IAKDENEV
-193 QELNQ
+193 KQ
-198 LVTHT
+198 LITHT
-203 TGELERA
+203 SNELERA

-215 HLIPI
+215 QIIPV
-220 SAKMARE
+220 SAKLAKLAKTN
-227 SRSGSDSGLY
+227 SDQAAYSN
-237 ARSGFE
+237 SGFQ
-243 ELEDFIFKTLGEEER
+243 ELEDYIFKTLGEEQR
-258 VKMKIQSSSELALS
+258 IRMKVESSTDLALS
-272 LCAETE
+272 LCSDTE
-278 KAINTNLDKI
+278 AALNTNLERI
-288 SQDNEK
+288 SQDTVK
-294 LSEFQR
+294 LEEFQR

-306 GEIIENSS
+306 EEIVGNSS

-325 EFKTRGVSFIDDLI
+325 EFKTRGVQFIDELI

-345 KLISKQKIAN
+345 KLISKDKVAK
-355 EFESKVSRQTVAEL
+355 EFEYKVSRQTVAEL

-389 NTIDFY
+389 DTISFY
-395 NNSLKPDTVSMTSGF
+395 NNSLKPDAPTMGSGF

-424 LEAKRKTIDPSVL
+424 LESKRKSIDPALL

-458 TLAVGT
+458 TLAIGA
-464 AVVTAF
+464 AVVSAF

-475 DITGILATIAV
+475 DITGIVATIAV

-498 RDAMKEFN
+498 RDAMREFN
-506 NKVDALIEELTSSVS
+506 QKVDALIEELTSSVS

-556 KKRVHEIKEKIEFIR
+556 KKRVLDIKEKIELIR
-571 STSSFNN
+571 STSSVGN

>member
-1 MPYEP
+1 
-6 LMQIL
+6 MQIL
-11 NEKYAKII
+11 NEKYSKII

-37 DEDLKN
+37 DEGLKD
-43 KLTSVIEN
+43 KLTAVIEN
-51 LDNLFS
+51 LENLFS
-57 IVFIGEFSTGKSSI
+57 IVFIGEFSTGKSTI
-71 INTLLGQDALPE
+71 INALLGQDVLPE

-88 TDEITVMRYGEQNT
+88 TDEIAVIRYGEQRAESLEN
-102 EFMDNGIHYI
+102 EARCLSI
-112 SMPQDRLKGI
+112 PEDRLKGI

-134 EQHQKITEEF
+134 EQHQKITEDF

-159 AVTGSEAKLIEFIK
+159 AVTGSEARLIEFIK
-173 QEWLKNIVFVLNKID
+173 EEWLKNMVFVLNKID
-188 IAKDV
+188 ITKDV

-198 LVTHT
+198 LITHT
-203 TGELERA
+203 ATALERT
-210 FNFKP
+210 FHFKP
-215 HLIPI
+215 YVIPV
-220 SAKMARE
+220 SAKLAKE
-227 SRSGSDSGLY
+227 SRATSDSGLY
-237 ARSGFE
+237 ILSGFE
-243 ELEDFIFKTLGEEER
+243 QLEEYIFKTLGEEER
-258 VKMKIQSSSELALS
+258 IRLKIESSSELALS
-272 LCAETE
+272 LCSDTE
-278 KAINTNLDKI
+278 KAIDANLDKI

-294 LSEFQR
+294 LAGFQK

-306 GEIIENSS
+306 DEIIGNSR

-325 EFKTRGVSFIDDLI
+325 EFKTRGVEFIDDLI

-345 KLISKQKIAN
+345 KLISKDKVAK
-355 EFESKVSRQTVAEL
+355 EFEYKVSRQTVAEL
-369 EKDLDAMVS
+369 EKDLDSMVT

-384 RTLLD
+384 RTLVD
-389 NTIDFY
+389 STVNFY
-395 NNSLKPDTVSMTSGF
+395 NSSIKSEVPSMTSGF

-424 LEAKRKTIDPSVL
+424 LEAKRKSIDPTVL

-458 TLAVGT
+458 SLAIGA
-464 AVVTAF
+464 AVVSAF

-506 NKVDALIEELTSSVS
+506 QKVDALIEEMTSSVS

-531 SLQVTDSLVP
+531 SMQVTDSLVP

-547 IESEKLEES
+547 IESEKLAES
-556 KKRVHEIKEKIEFIR
+556 KKRVQGIRGKILLIR
-571 STSSFNN
+571 NDSSINS